1 MRKLYQ
7 VVPSLLVD
15 IKKRAAR
22 EYSLGEISKDELDTI
37 LSGCKQIEGVLP
49 SSEASH
55 KKGLK
60 VNESTKTSKGVNG
73 KAS

>member
-7 VVPSLLVD
+7 VVPNLMVD

-22 EYSLGEISKDELDTI
+22 EYSLGDISKGELDTI
-37 LSGCKQIEGVLP
+37 LAGCDKIESVLP

-55 KKGLK
+55 EKGLK
-60 VNESTKTSKGVNG
+60 ANESTKKSKGVNV
-73 KAS
+73 KAI